1 MRRHSKSVTAL
12 RGKARHGRDHGLSS
26 SQTTSQSTPMRVSS
40 VVERMLEN
48 SGGDIT
54 TIDLSK
60 VTDEDLASIMNVVE
74 LELSPL
80 TPDGFRT

>member
-1 MRRHSKSVTAL
+1 MGGSWPVVRE
-12 RGKARHGRDHGLSS
+12 
-26 SQTTSQSTPMRVSS
+26 TTSQSTPMRVSS

-74 LELSPL
+74 VGLSTDTGWL
-80 TPDGFRT
+80 QDLLPDNMPSTE